1 MSGLHLVQAHIDMAA
16 FSRWAKDR
24 GWTKQTKGRTGTF
37 DEGLA
42 LHHLTVEMF
51 GERALRPFRLLVP
64 PRARTGNLYAYSA
77 CTKGALRDL
86 AEVQAMPDQIAVL
99 PLDRLL
105 TKLMPGNFSAGQRI
119 GFDLRMRPV
128 RRLKMPLGD
137 RFGAG
142 SEVDAFVVEALR
154 AHAGNE
160 AGMSATGRTRE
171 VVYLDWLAK
180 RIGPA
185 AELDRAA
192 TRLHVFR
199 RSRVVRNG
207 VAQEGPEAIIHGT
220 LTITD
225 PVHFT
230 DMLMR
235 GVGRHCAYGYGMLLL
250 RAPQVPVPER

>member
-1 MSGLHLVQAHIDMAA
+1 MGE
-16 FSRWAKDR
+16 FNRWAGDR
-24 GWTKQTKGRTGTF
+24 GWTRQTKGRTGTF

-51 GERALRPFRLLVP
+51 CERALRPFRLLVP
-64 PRARTGNLYAYSA
+64 PRARIGNLYAYSA
-77 CTKGALRDL
+77 CAKDALRNL
-86 AEVQAMPDQIAVL
+86 ADVQAMPDQIIVL
-99 PLDRLL
+99 PPDRLL
-105 TKLMPGNFSAGQRI
+105 TKPMPGNFSTGQRI

-154 AHAGNE
+154 EFACNE
-160 AGMSATGRTRE
+160 AGMSAAGRTRE
-171 VVYLDWLAK
+171 AVYLDWLAK
-180 RIGPA
+180 RISLA

-192 TRLHVFR
+192 TRLHAFR

-207 VAQEGPEAIIHGT
+207 VAQEGPEAVIYGT
-220 LTITD
+220 LTVTD

-250 RAPQVPVPER
+250 RAPQAPVPAC